1 MRFVICVPTVT
12 KPHPKTLASIAAAV
26 PILDKFGFEHLMVAE
41 IGNAY
46 ISGARGAMLRK
57 ALDHLDPEKDAVLF
71 WDHDV
76 TARPHDVVKLM
87 GTEGLVVAGTYRYKK
102 DEVEYMGGW
111 HTDEDGI
118 PITRPSDGA
127 IKASMVPA
135 GFLKVRVQAID
146 RLMLAYPELCYGPPS
161 HPSFD
166 LFNHGAFER
175 VWWGED
181 MAFCRRWAKIGGEI
195 WMPPDMDIDH
205 WGYDAKG
212 KPKAWEGNLA
222 RYMRSSPG
230 GDLDPNRPPAPPPPS
245 FREQMN
251 MRADSED
258 WPPEF
263 RHQIDRAIDALDRLR
278 GTRLAYPGARGALP
292 SAVEIQRKAPKPAK
306 KARKRRS

>member
-1 MRFVICVPTVT
+1 MKFVICVPTVT
-12 KPHPKTLASIAAAV
+12 KPHPKTLASIEAAIPV
-26 PILDKFGFEHLMVAE
+26 LDKFGFEHLMVAE

-46 ISGARGAMLRK
+46 ISGARGQMLRK

-71 WDHDV
+71 LDHDV
-76 TARPHDVVKLM
+76 SARPHDYVKLM

-111 HTDEDGI
+111 HTDEAGI
-118 PITRPSDGA
+118 PIRREQDGA

-181 MAFCRRWAKIGGEI
+181 MAFCRRWAAIGGEI

-222 RYMRSSPG
+222 RYLRSLPG
-230 GDLDPNRPPAPPPPS
+230 GDLDPNKPPAPTI
-245 FREQMN
+245 RERILIQA
-251 MRADSED
+251 RTQD
-258 WPPEF
+258 WPPVL
-263 RHQIDRAIDALDRLR
+263 IDELERIIDAPDQSPAYRPNMAVNSAALMRA
-278 GTRLAYPGARGALP
+278 GEALAA
-292 SAVEIQRKAPKPAK
+292 APKPRP
-306 KARKRRS
+306 KARKRRP

>member
-26 PILDKFGFEHLMVAE
+26 PVLDKFGFEHLMVAE

-46 ISGARGAMLRK
+46 ISGARGQMLRK

-102 DEVEYMGGW
+102 DDVEYMGGW

-212 KPKAWEGNLA
+212 KPKVWEGNLA
-222 RYMRSSPG
+222 RYLRSLPG
-230 GDLDPNRPPAPPPPS
+230 GDLDPNRPPAPPPVPTY
-245 FREQMN
+245 RRLLATANELPADLGHEL
-251 MRADSED
+251 MRLIQNED
-258 WPPEF
+258 E
-263 RHQIDRAIDALDRLR
+263 RQAGI
-278 GTRLAYPGARGALP
+278 
-292 SAVEIQRKAPKPAK
+292 VEANRFEHLKNAGKPRP